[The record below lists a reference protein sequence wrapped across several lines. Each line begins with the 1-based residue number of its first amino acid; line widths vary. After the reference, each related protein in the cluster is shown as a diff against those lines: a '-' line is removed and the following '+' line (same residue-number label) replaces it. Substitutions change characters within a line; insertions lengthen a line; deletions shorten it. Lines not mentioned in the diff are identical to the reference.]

1 MIAAVIFA
9 AALVATAA
17 LLWAKRAHSEAK
29 ACKKP
34 RRAAQLQR
42 DREAFYMQN
51 FFAYDGSEQE
61 EFDG

>member
-1 MIAAVIFA
+1 MIAAVMFA
-9 AALVATAA
+9 AALIATAV
-17 LLWAKRAHSEAK
+17 LLWAKRARSDVK
-29 ACKKP
+29 VRKKP
-34 RRAAQLQR
+34 RRAAELQR

>member
-1 MIAAVIFA
+1 MIAAVMFA
-9 AALVATAA
+9 AALIATAV
-17 LLWAKRAHSEAK
+17 LLWAKRARCDADAS
-29 ACKKP
+29 KKP
-34 RRAAQLQR
+34 RRAAELQR